1 MVTVSFSLESKT
13 PVKISVLPS
22 LTRIDPLSSLLVFKR
37 STVAQFAIS
46 LCSDF
51 EDIAGDIAKVTY
63 PLSSILNMRAPKV
76 RPAIPYSNVAAPDSG
91 STSQLIGT

>member
-1 MVTVSFSLESKT
+1 MIVSFSLESKT

-63 PLSSILNMRAPKV
+63 PLSSILNMRAPKLDQQFHTLMS
-76 RPAIPYSNVAAPDSG
+76 PP
-91 STSQLIGT
+91 LIQDLPHN

>member
-1 MVTVSFSLESKT
+1 MIVSFSLESKT

-63 PLSSILNMRAPKV
+63 PLSSILNMRAPNV
-76 RPAIPYSNVAAPDSG
+76 SPAIPYSNVCS
-91 STSQLIGT
+91 